1 MKSYKMK
8 MAYEPKIKAVVEGD
22 CRQTIRR
29 GRKYR
34 KGDFITIIRTP
45 QGFSP
50 QFQLVDVINIVV
62 DKQKGFLIFE
72 KWYSWDSQTLQELA
86 ELDHIDPPCGEKLKR
101 VLYGYYPK
109 KDRFEAQIIRW

>member
-1 MKSYKMK
+1 MT
-8 MAYEPKIKAVVEGD
+8 YEPKIEAVIDGR

-29 GRKYR
+29 GRKY
-34 KGDFITIIRTP
+34 KVNDFITIIRTP

-50 QFQLVDVINIVV
+50 QFQLVDVIDVVV

-72 KWYSWDSQTLQELA
+72 KWYSWDSQTVTKLA
-86 ELDHIDPPCGEKLKR
+86 EMDYIDPPCGEKLKR

-109 KDRFEAQIIRW
+109 QDRFAAQIIRW